1 MLTIEGALKR
11 LKNILSSQEVEEV
24 VRDEEKE
31 EEQVGEKE
39 SSSVSVNIGV
49 LKKGIRNSKF
59 LKQSY
64 SIIEVMKSTQ

>member
-1 MLTIEGALKR
+1 MTIEGALKR

-31 EEQVGEKE
+31 GEQVGEKE
-39 SSSVSVNIGV
+39 SSSVSVNIGI

>member
-1 MLTIEGALKR
+1 MTIEGALKR

-31 EEQVGEKE
+31 GEQVGEKE

-49 LKKGIRNSKF
+49 LKKGTRNSKF

>member
-1 MLTIEGALKR
+1 MTIEGALKR

-31 EEQVGEKE
+31 GEQVGEKE
-39 SSSVSVNIGV
+39 SSSVSVNIDV
-49 LKKGIRNSKF
+49 LKKGMRNSKF

>member
-1 MLTIEGALKR
+1 MTIEGALKR
-11 LKNILSSQEVEEV
+11 LKNVLSSQEVEEV

-31 EEQVGEKE
+31 GEQVGEKE

-59 LKQSY
+59 LERSY

>member
-1 MLTIEGALKR
+1 MTIEGALKR
-11 LKNILSSQEVEEV
+11 LENILSSQEVEEV

-31 EEQVGEKE
+31 GEQVGEKE
-39 SSSVSVNIGV
+39 SSSVSVNIDV

>member
-1 MLTIEGALKR
+1 MTIEGALKR

-31 EEQVGEKE
+31 GEQVGEKE

>member
-1 MLTIEGALKR
+1 MTIEGALKR

-31 EEQVGEKE
+31 GEQVGEKE

-49 LKKGIRNSKF
+49 LKKGIKNPKF

-64 SIIEVMKSTQ
+64 SIIEVMKCTQ

>member
-1 MLTIEGALKR
+1 MTIEGALKR

-31 EEQVGEKE
+31 GEQVGEKE

-49 LKKGIRNSKF
+49 LKKGIRNSIF